1 MNIIFFFLTYNEV
14 TDNVGGICCTLLQ
27 IKYNFQQKK
36 ARRTFYLKNV

>member
-27 IKYNFQQKK
+27 IKYNFQQI
-36 ARRTFYLKNV
+36 FKNILSEKCIM